1 MNEGERQARW
11 LFLLAATGLA
21 IYLTLRMLQ
30 PFLTVI
36 IWAAVLVLLF
46 YPLHRRF
53 ARRMS
58 PGLAAGCSLVVV
70 LVTVLVPIALVAA
83 AVGAELAKVA
93 SDAPQQVE
101 RLLADPALGGRLQ
114 RLLAR
119 AQEWTGQDFAIAP
132 DRVSELLANASET
145 LLKGTFN
152 VLGGVLGSVVKFFL
166 VLFTTYFLFRDG
178 AKVAAALPAAL
189 PMSRRGAERLIA
201 HTGEII
207 HASVN
212 GTLLIAAI
220 QGALGGLMFWAL
232 GLPSPLVWGVV
243 MTLLSLLPVGGS
255 SVVWR
260 PAALALGLTGHLGKA
275 VSSSLL
281 WGGPG
286 DGHHRQRPCAPS
298 WWASGRG
305 DARAHHLLLGAR
317 RHPALRHAGLP
328 GRTGPGG
335 PHPRAARGVPAGE
348 RGGGGT
354 PDVGAVAS
362 RRSRG
367 QGCDGT
373 DGTARHRGLTAR
385 GA

>member
-1 MNEGERQARW
+1 MNEGERRARW

-21 IYLTLRMLQ
+21 VYLTLRMLQ

-93 SDAPQQVE
+93 SDAPQRVE

-255 SVVWR
+255 SVVWG

-275 VSSSLL
+275 VVLAL
-281 WGGPG
+281 WGGLVMGTIDNVLRPKLVG
-286 DGHHRQRPCAPS
+286 ERARMHELTIFFSVLGGIQLFGMLGFLVGPVLVALTRALLEAFLQGSAEEEGRQTSAPS
-298 WWASGRG
+298 PPDGPA
-305 DARAHHLLLGAR
+305 ARAATEPMAPPGAE
-317 RHPALRHAGLP
+317 A
-328 GRTGPGG
+328 
-335 PHPRAARGVPAGE
+335 
-348 RGGGGT
+348 
-354 PDVGAVAS
+354 
-362 RRSRG
+362 
-367 QGCDGT
+367 
-373 DGTARHRGLTAR
+373 
-385 GA
+385 